1 MLYILVLN
9 ANIMSDSDEEEFV
22 TARQII
28 FRVKTDLERVAA
40 CIDKIEKVSNGTFEF
55 QVMYRNML
63 MLENKLEQGYK
74 LSKKEKEL
82 LDEVEEA
89 LQGEDIDEF
98 KRNAKF
104 TPEVIRNIIRE
115 FKRARTKCGP
125 IRLPPKLEVCDKMS
139 GVCDFN
145 IGDEQ
150 IVYADLEVQQAQCDE
165 ELGKRRDRNCKL
177 TMFGC
182 VLLIVLLVCIAIST
196 VWGWIVGA
204 ALTAL
209 FFYIIFWTLDDDEDE

>member
-1 MLYILVLN
+1 
-9 ANIMSDSDEEEFV
+9 
-22 TARQII
+22 
-28 FRVKTDLERVAA
+28 
-40 CIDKIEKVSNGTFEF
+40 
-55 QVMYRNML
+55 
-63 MLENKLEQGYK
+63 YK
-74 LSKKEKEL
+74 LSGNEKQL
-82 LDEVEEA
+82 LNEVEEA
-89 LQGEDIDEF
+89 LRGIDINEF
-98 KRNAKF
+98 NKKLSV
-104 TPEVIRNIIRE
+104 PEIRQLIRE
-115 FKRARTKCGP
+115 FKQAQTKCGP
-125 IRLPPKLEVCDKMS
+125 IRLPPKLEVCDKMN
-139 GVCDFN
+139 GMCDFN

-150 IVYADLEVQQAQCDE
+150 IVYADLEVQQAQCNE